1 VWKQLVKITLQNLCK
16 YFKKAKAVDG
26 LNLEINDG
34 EFLVLLGPSGCGK
47 TTTLRMIAG
56 LEEPTGGKIFFDD
69 QPVNQLDPKQRKV
82 AMVFQDYALY
92 PHMSVYDNITLC
104 LQVMKVPKAE
114 IEMRAKETAELLQIT
129 ELMNRKP
136 GELSGGQRQRV
147 ALARA
152 VIRKPSI
159 YLLDEPLS
167 NIDAIL
173 RVKMRGDLKKLHE
186 QLKTTTVYVTHDQAE
201 AMVLADRIAVMK
213 DGLLHQISKPL
224 EIYDHPVNKFVA
236 TFVGIPMMN
245 FCDCTVSKR
254 NGELFIDTDA
264 FSLKIPSELLDS
276 AKEEQLLSHE
286 AVMGIRSEH
295 VSVRMEQFPG
305 AIEAKVWLF
314 QHFGDTGYVS
324 FEIKSQIITAKV
336 DPLFR
341 VDEGEKVFVK
351 LNEKCVH
358 VFDKASEKTIF

>member
-1 VWKQLVKITLQNLCK
+1 MVKITLENLCK

-26 LNLEINDG
+26 LNLEIQDG

-56 LEEPTGGKIFFDD
+56 LEQPTSGNICFDGEPVKD
-69 QPVNQLDPKQRKV
+69 LDPKQRKV

-92 PHMSVYDNITLC
+92 PHMSVYNNITLC
-104 LQVMKVPKAE
+104 LQVMKVPKNEVE
-114 IEMRAKETAELLQIT
+114 IRAKETAELLQIS

-173 RVKMRGDLKKLHE
+173 RIKMRGDLKKLHE
-186 QLKTTTVYVTHDQAE
+186 RLRTTTVYVTHDQAE

-213 DGLLHQISKPL
+213 DGLLHQVAKPL
-224 EIYDHPVNKFVA
+224 DIYDHPVNRFVA
-236 TFVGIPMMN
+236 TFVGIPVMN
-245 FCDCTVSKR
+245 FVDCHISEK
-254 NGELFIDTDA
+254 NGGTFMETDA
-264 FSLKIPSELLDS
+264 FAVPIPDEFIPSV
-276 AKEEQLLSHE
+276 KEAQLFGHE
-286 AVMGIRSEH
+286 AIMGIRPEH
-295 VSVRMEQFPG
+295 VYVSKERAKDAV
-305 AIEAKVWLF
+305 EAKVWLF
-314 QHFGDTGYVS
+314 QHMGDTGYLSLEVDS
-324 FEIKSQIITAKV
+324 HIITAKV

-341 VDEGEKVFVK
+341 AEDGERIFVK
-351 LNEKCVH
+351 FNEKCAH
-358 VFDKASEKTIF
+358 VFDKSNEKTIF

>member
-1 VWKQLVKITLQNLCK
+1 MVKIVLENVCK
-16 YFKKAKAVDG
+16 YFKKVKAVDE
-26 LNLEINDG
+26 LDLQIENE

-56 LEEPTGGKIFFDD
+56 LEKPTSGKIYFDD
-69 QPVNQLDPKQRKV
+69 QLVTDLEPKERKV

-92 PHMSVYDNITLC
+92 PHMSVFDNITLC
-104 LQVMKVPKAE
+104 LRVMDVPKQE
-114 IEMRAKETAELLQIT
+114 IEKRATETAELLQIS

-136 GELSGGQRQRV
+136 SELSGGQRQRV

-173 RVKMRGDLKKLHE
+173 RIKMRGDLKKLHE
-186 QLKTTTVYVTHDQAE
+186 KLKTTTVYVTHDQAE

-213 DGLLHQISKPL
+213 DGLLHQVGKPL

-236 TFVGIPMMN
+236 TFVGIPVMN
-245 FCDCTVSKR
+245 FLDCEILEK
-254 NGELFIDTDA
+254 NGNSFINTGA
-264 FSLKIPSELLDS
+264 FSLKIPKAYVDLMT
-276 AKEEQLLSHE
+276 EQHFSSRE
-286 AVMGIRSEH
+286 AVMGVRPEH
-295 VSVRMEQFPG
+295 VSVSKEESGDKM
-305 AIEAKVWLF
+305 EAKVWLF
-314 QHFGDTGYVS
+314 QHMGDTGYVS
-324 FEIKSQIITAKV
+324 LEIGTNVVTAKV

-341 VDEGEKVFVK
+341 VSEGERVFVK
-351 LNEKCVH
+351 FNEECIH
-358 VFDKASEKTIF
+358 IFDKGSEKTIF